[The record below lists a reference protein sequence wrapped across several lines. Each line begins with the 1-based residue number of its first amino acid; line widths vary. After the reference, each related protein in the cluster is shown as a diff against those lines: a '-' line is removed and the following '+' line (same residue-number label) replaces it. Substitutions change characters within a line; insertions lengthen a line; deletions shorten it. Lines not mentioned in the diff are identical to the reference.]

1 MRGRTVVRRSGT
13 KKAGSVDASV
23 GARIR
28 YRRNLLGLSQT
39 ELGDRIGVTFQQ
51 VQKYEKGT
59 NRIGSSRLL
68 QICEAL
74 QVTPAW
80 LFEGAISTR
89 KPAVA
94 DRSMDAAFAAFLAD
108 NMAHRMIAA
117 WPQLPRRVRRLLVS
131 LMVVLAAET
140 SAAK

>member
-1 MRGRTVVRRSGT
+1 VPRGSGT
-13 KKAGSVDASV
+13 KKASLVDRHV

-51 VQKYEKGT
+51 VQKYEKGA

-68 QICEAL
+68 QICETL

-80 LFEGAISTR
+80 LFEGAMSSR
-89 KPAVA
+89 KPAAA
-94 DRSMDAAFAAFLAD
+94 DRPMDAAFAAFLAD
-108 NMAHRMIAA
+108 NMAHRVIAA
-117 WPQLPRRVRRLLVS
+117 WPQLPRRVRRLLVT
-131 LMVVLAAET
+131 LMVVLVSET
-140 SAAK
+140 SAPK